1 MDIARSMCSIFN
13 IRFWLHYIAVILG
26 VIVFLDDS
34 PVWGYYP
41 NLHHEANLVSFE
53 TPYEK
58 PLIGFYLLAKNK
70 KKWQDLT
77 PKGKEEMRKKYME
90 WQSLPKEEQKVL
102 RQRMDQLE
110 KMSPKER
117 QFFKQLFQ
125 QWQHIS
131 PGDRRKLEQNLQ
143 NWEHLTPKQQESI
156 RRRFLN

>member
-1 MDIARSMCSIFN
+1 MDVARSMRSIFS
-13 IRFWLHYIAVILG
+13 IRFRLHYIAVILG
-26 VIVFLDDS
+26 VIVFLDDF

-53 TPYEK
+53 ALYEES
-58 PLIGFYLLAKNK
+58 LVGYYLLAKNK

-77 PKGKEEMRKKYME
+77 PEGKEEILKKHKE
-90 WQSLPKEEQKVL
+90 WQSLPKKERKVL

-131 PGDRRKLEQNLQ
+131 PKDRRKLEQDLQ
-143 NWEHLTPKQQESI
+143 NWKHLTPRQQESI

>member
-26 VIVFLDDS
+26 VIICLDDF

-41 NLHHEANLVSFE
+41 NLPHEANLVSFE